1 MNKRFVLLSL
11 MAFIVALFALP
22 ALAQDDMMKA
32 EAPDCEYGGLLK
44 SIEAV
49 DALTVKF
56 TLCAPDGVFPLRV
69 ALTNFAI
76 QSSEYLESTGG
87 GIDLVMNPVGTGPY
101 KLEAWNQGSEIVLTR
116 FDEYHGDAAIEPTVI
131 FRWNAEA
138 AARLIELQSGNVD
151 GIDNPAPT
159 DFATIAGD
167 PALQLLPRQGQNIF
181 YIGFNNT
188 IAPFDNVNVRQAI
201 AYAIDRQ
208 RIVDDY
214 YPVGSEVAT
223 QFMPPSIPSGYTPE
237 VEPLPYDPE
246 MARQL
251 LAESGLEL
259 PIEVTLNYR
268 DVVRG
273 YLPTPGVVAEDIR
286 AQLAEVGIN
295 VTIEVVESG
304 TFLDR
309 ADQGELGFYL
319 LGWGA
324 DYPDATNFLDYHFG
338 VGASPQFGEKY
349 AEITDRLTAAAQVA
363 GLEERNAIYAEVNA
377 LLRDNV
383 PMIPVAHGSSGV
395 AFKASAV
402 GALASPL
409 GNEVF
414 SIVEDPDDDTLI
426 WMQNGE
432 PAGLYCADETDG
444 EALRVCE
451 QINESLLGFA
461 PGTTDLIPSLAVSYE
476 ASEDAM
482 EYTFTLKDGVMFHD
496 GTTLDA
502 GDVVLSFLVQ
512 WDASHPL
519 HVGRDGSF
527 TYFPGIFGAFLNAPA
542 TEE

>member
-1 MNKRFVLLSL
+1 MNKRFVLFGI
-11 MAFIVALFALP
+11 MVFIIGIFALP
-22 ALAQDDMMKA
+22 TLAQDDMMMA
-32 EAPDCEYGGLLK
+32 EAPDCEYGGIIK

-69 ALTNFAI
+69 ALSNFAI
-76 QSSEYLESTGG
+76 QSSDYLESTGG
-87 GIDLVMNPVGTGPY
+87 GGNLITNPVGTGPY
-101 KLEAWNQGSEIVLTR
+101 KLDAWNQGSEIVMSR
-116 FDEYHGDAAIEPTVI
+116 FDDYHGEAAIEPTLI
-131 FRWNAEA
+131 FRWNSEA

-159 DFATIAGD
+159 DFDVISGD
-167 PALQLLPRQGQNIF
+167 SNLQLLPRQGLNIF
-181 YIGFNNT
+181 YLGLNVD
-188 IAPFDNVNVRQAI
+188 IAPFDNLNVRQAI
-201 AYAIDRQ
+201 AYGLNRQ
-208 RIVDDY
+208 RIVDNY
-214 YPVGSEVAT
+214 YPAGSEVAT
-223 QFMPPSIPSGYTPE
+223 QFMPPAIPSGYTPE
-237 VEPLPYDPE
+237 VEPFAYDPD

-259 PIEVTLNYR
+259 PINVTLNYR

-286 AQLAEVGIN
+286 AQLAEIGIN
-295 VTIEVVESG
+295 VTVEVVESG

-309 ADQGELGFYL
+309 ADAGELGMYL

-338 VGASPQFGEKY
+338 AGASPQFGTGY
-349 AEITDRLTAAAQVA
+349 PEIHDLLRQAAQIA
-363 GLEERNAIYAEVNA
+363 DLDERNALYAQVNT

-395 AFKASAV
+395 AFKASAT

-409 GNEVF
+409 GNEAF
-414 SIVEDPDDDTLI
+414 SIIEDPDDDTLI

-444 EALRVCE
+444 ESLRVCE
-451 QINESLLGFA
+451 QLVESLLGFA
-461 PGTTDLIPSLAVSYE
+461 PGTTDVVPSLATGFEVN
-476 ASEDAM
+476 EDST
-482 EYTFTLKDGVMFHD
+482 EYTFTLKEGVLFHD
-496 GTTLDA
+496 GSTLDA
-502 GDVVLSFLVQ
+502 NDVVLSFLVQ

-519 HVGRDGSF
+519 HVGRTGSF
-527 TYFPGIFGAFLNAPA
+527 AYFSGIFGAFMNAPA

>member
-1 MNKRFVLLSL
+1 MNKRIALLSL
-11 MAFIVALFALP
+11 MVFIIGVFALP
-22 ALAQDDMMKA
+22 AFAQDDMMKA
-32 EAPDCEYGGLLK
+32 EAADCSYGGIIK

-49 DALTVKF
+49 DELTVKF

-69 ALTNFAI
+69 ALSNFAI
-76 QSSEYLESTGG
+76 QSSEYIESTGG
-87 GIDLVMNPVGTGPY
+87 GMGMVTNPIGTGPY
-101 KLEAWNQGSEIVLTR
+101 KLESWNQGSEIVMTR
-116 FDEYHGDAAIEPTVI
+116 FDDYHGDAAIEPTLI
-131 FRWNAEA
+131 FSWNAEA
-138 AARLIELQSGNVD
+138 AASLIELQSGNID
-151 GIDNPAPT
+151 GIDNPASG
-159 DFATIAGD
+159 DFSVIAGD
-167 PALQLLPRQGQNIF
+167 SALQLLPRQGQNIF

-188 IAPFDNVNVRQAI
+188 IAPFDNLNVRQAI

-214 YPVGSEVAT
+214 YPAGSEVAT
-223 QFMPPSIPSGYTPE
+223 VFMPPSIPSGYTPE
-237 VEPLPYDPE
+237 VEPFAYNPD

-259 PIEVTLNYR
+259 PLEITLNYR

-273 YLPTPGVVAEDIR
+273 YLPTPGVVGEDIR

-295 VTIEVVESG
+295 VTVEVVESG

-309 ADQGELGFYL
+309 ADAGELGFYL

-338 VGASPQFGEKY
+338 TGASPQFGDKY
-349 AEITDRLTAAAQVA
+349 EEITTRLVAAAQVA
-363 GLEERNAIYAEVNA
+363 DLAERNVIYAEVNT

-395 AFKASAV
+395 AFKASAI

-414 SIVEDPDDDTLI
+414 SIIEDPDDDILI

-444 EALRVCE
+444 ESLRVCE
-451 QINESLLGFA
+451 QLTESLLGFA
-461 PGTTDLIPSLAVSYE
+461 PGTTDLIPSLATEYTFN
-476 ASEDAM
+476 EDST
-482 EYTFTLKDGVMFHD
+482 EFTFTLKEGVLFHD
-496 GTTLDA
+496 GSTLDA
-502 GDVVLSFLVQ
+502 NDVVLSFLVQ
-512 WDASHPL
+512 WDASHPY
-519 HVGRDGSF
+519 HVGRIGSF
-527 TYFPGIFGAFLNAPA
+527 AYFSGIFGAFINVPEV
-542 TEE
+542 TE

>member
-1 MNKRFVLLSL
+1 MNKRFALLSL
-11 MAFIVALFALP
+11 MMFIVAIFALP

-32 EAPDCEYGGLLK
+32 EAPSCDYGGIIK

-69 ALTNFAI
+69 ALSNFAI

-87 GIDLVMNPVGTGPY
+87 TGDLVTNPVGTGPY

-131 FRWNAEA
+131 FRWNSEA

-151 GIDNPAPT
+151 GIDNPAPS
-159 DFATIAGD
+159 DFSVIAGD
-167 PALQLLPRQGQNIF
+167 SALQLLPRQGQNIF
-181 YIGFNNT
+181 YVGFNNT

-214 YPVGSEVAT
+214 YPIGSEVAT

-237 VEPLPYDPE
+237 VAPLAYDPE

-259 PIEVTLNYR
+259 PLEITLNYR

-309 ADQGELGFYL
+309 ADLGELGFYL

-338 VGASPQFGEKY
+338 AGSSLQFGDKFED
-349 AEITDRLTAAAQVA
+349 ITSRLQAAAQVA
-363 GLEERNAIYAEVNA
+363 GLEERNAIYAEVNE
-377 LLRDNV
+377 LIRDYV
-383 PMIPVAHGSSGV
+383 PMIPIAHGSSAI

-409 GNEVF
+409 SNEVF
-414 SIVEDPDDDTLI
+414 SIVEDPDDDILI

-432 PAGLYCADETDG
+432 PAGLYCADESDG

-461 PGTTDLIPSLAVSYE
+461 PGTTDLIPSLAT
-476 ASEDAM
+476 
-482 EYTFTLKDGVMFHD
+482 EYSFNDDSTEFTFTLKDGVLFHD
-496 GTTLDA
+496 GSTLDA
-502 GDVVLSFLVQ
+502 NDVVLSYLVQ
-512 WDASHPL
+512 WDAAHPL

-527 TYFPGIFGAFLNAPA
+527 TYFSGIFGAFLNPPA